1 MVRPTKPKDLKPKAE
16 IIADPKAEAKSSGG
30 SGGGGMNEIKLIA
43 VNTVIT
49 LLICGLFIASNY
61 FIVQNSLN
69 TVVKQM
75 KDSAGG
81 DSSANNADKASDNG
95 DNPPGIIVDLGEFIL
110 NLSDPKIK
118 RYLKINVALEL
129 SRKDGDP
136 KAGEAAGGGH
146 GEGADPSKAIASEMS
161 QYKDAI
167 RDAIISQL
175 SSKTAEELQSTA
187 GKELAKEQIKEAVDA
202 ILADDNREVQR
213 VSFGNFI
220 IQ

>member
-1 MVRPTKPKDLKPKAE
+1 MVRPTKPKELKPKADVKPD
-16 IIADPKAEAKSSGG
+16 APVAA
-30 SGGGGMNEIKLIA
+30 SGGGINEVKLIA

-69 TVVKQM
+69 SMMKQM
-75 KDSAGG
+75 SALGSGGEEAAEGEEGGG
-81 DSSANNADKASDNG
+81 DG
-95 DNPPGIIVDLGEFIL
+95 EVERGMIVDLGEFIL

-118 RYLKINVALEL
+118 RYLKVNVAIEL
-129 SRKDGDP
+129 SRKETDP
-136 KAGEAAGGGH
+136 VPGEGGGGGH
-146 GEGADPSKAIASEMS
+146 GGEGADPMKAIEAEMD
-161 QYKDAI
+161 QFKPAI
-167 RDAIISQL
+167 RDSVISTL
-175 SSKTAEELQSTA
+175 SSKTAEELFSTA

-202 ILADDNREVQR
+202 ILAGDREVLR

>member
-16 IIADPKAEAKSSGG
+16 VTVEPKGGSSGSSGG
-30 SGGGGMNEIKLIA
+30 SINEVKLIA
-43 VNTVIT
+43 VNTIIT

-69 TVVKQM
+69 AIMTKI
-75 KDSAGG
+75 SASSG
-81 DSSANNADKASDNG
+81 DNADDGSG
-95 DNPPGIIVDLGEFIL
+95 DNSGDGDVQPGVIVDLGEFIL

-118 RYLKINVALEL
+118 RYLKINVAIEL
-129 SRKDGDP
+129 SRKDTDP
-136 KAGEAAGGGH
+136 QSGEASGGH
-146 GEGADPSKAIASEMS
+146 GEGADPGKALATEMS

-167 RDAIISQL
+167 RDAIISVL
-175 SSKTAEELQSTA
+175 SSKTAEELQSVS
-187 GKELAKEQIKEAVDA
+187 GKELAKEQIKESVDA
-202 ILADDNREVQR
+202 ILTSDNREVQR

>member
-1 MVRPTKPKDLKPKAE
+1 MVRPTKPKELKPKAE
-16 IIADPKAEAKSSGG
+16 VTPDQGK
-30 SGGGGMNEIKLIA
+30 SGGGSITDVKLIA

-69 TVVKQM
+69 TIMKQIAASSGGGEENA
-75 KDSAGG
+75 DAAAGG
-81 DSSANNADKASDNG
+81 EG
-95 DNPPGIIVDLGEFIL
+95 DAVERGMIVDLGEFIL

-118 RYLKINVALEL
+118 RYLKINVAIEL
-129 SRKDGDP
+129 SRKDTDP
-136 KAGEAAGGGH
+136 KPGEGGGGGH
-146 GEGADPSKAIASEMS
+146 GEGAVDPMKAIAAEMD
-161 QYKDAI
+161 QFKPAI
-167 RDAIISQL
+167 RDSVISTL
-175 SSKTAEELQSTA
+175 SSKTAEELSSVA

-202 ILADDNREVQR
+202 ILAGDREVLR